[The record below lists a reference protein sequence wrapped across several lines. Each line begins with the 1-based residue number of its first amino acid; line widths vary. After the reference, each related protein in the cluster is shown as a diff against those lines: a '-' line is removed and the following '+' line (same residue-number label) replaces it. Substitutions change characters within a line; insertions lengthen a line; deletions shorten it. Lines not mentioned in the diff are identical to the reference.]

1 MKRLSVFL
9 IAALMLILT
18 ALPVFA
24 NEYGW
29 EEDFEGEIGQIS
41 LPEGTPTIDGV
52 IDASE
57 GWSEPKHFDKTN
69 VEGAWGGQTV
79 DLSGEL
85 YRAYDDEYFYVAA
98 DINIPEYSLCEGKDW
113 IEGNDEGDL
122 PGWDGDVFILSLD
135 PMQALLTEGFG
146 TDPAAWYCIGLFDG
160 GVVRTY
166 RTHINDGEI
175 TDEIPAKG
183 NVTADGWM
191 FEAAIPWE
199 TICRDVDE
207 VSFGYVSITPEDIV
221 KEGNIIAASVIYY
234 DRRFDPEA
242 EQRIT
247 HSRYVT
253 VATVFPDGTPGV
265 MGTPWTIQAHGI
277 FFILDAS
284 ENAVTDDITSGDTD
298 TIESVSGPADSTE
311 PSVSEVGVSK
321 PGTSKP
327 NSSPSFGSSA
337 AQTLDIG
344 IAVAIGAVAA
354 SGIGVACFKKKK

>member
-1 MKRLSVFL
+1 MKKLLLIFL
-9 IAALMLILT
+9 AVLTVILT
-18 ALPVFA
+18 AMPVFA
-24 NEYGW
+24 GNEYGW

-41 LPEGTPTIDGV
+41 LPEGAPTIDGV
-52 IDASE
+52 IDPAE
-57 GWSEPKHFDKTN
+57 GWSEAEWFDKTN
-69 VEGAWGGQTV
+69 TEGAWGGQVV
-79 DLSGEL
+79 DVSGNL
-85 YRAYDDEYFYVAA
+85 YRAYDDEYLYIAA
-98 DINIPEYSLCEGKDW
+98 DISIPEYSLCEGEDW

-146 TDPAAWYCIGLFDG
+146 TDPAAWYCIGLFEG

-166 RTHINDGEI
+166 RTHCNDQEI
-175 TDEIPAKG
+175 TDIVNAKG
-183 NVTADGWM
+183 NVTEGGWM
-191 FEAAIPWE
+191 FEASIPWE
-199 TICRDVDE
+199 TICKDIDD
-207 VSFGYVSITPEDIV
+207 VSFGYVSITPEDIL
-221 KEGNIIAASVIYY
+221 KDGNMVSASMIYY

-277 FFILDAS
+277 FFMVDSAESTEADDTASDTSTS
-284 ENAVTDDITSGDTD
+284 EN
-298 TIESVSGPADSTE
+298 VSGPADSIE
-311 PSVSEVGVSK
+311 PSVSAVGTSK

-327 NSSPSFGSSA
+327 NSSPSSGSSA

-344 IAVAIGAVAA
+344 IAVALGAMAA
-354 SGIGVACFKKKK
+354 SGIGAACFKKKK